1 MRRRIR
7 SNPASAGAAALL
19 CAAGLALAQ
28 DALPPPEQPLPA
40 ARQSGAVVYVTGGVA
55 ESESAAFEAARA
67 DYPLTIEL
75 TQANPEGRD
84 QFTAGAEVRVLN
96 AAGIEVL
103 QATADGPFM
112 LVQLP
117 PGRYTVHATLN
128 GRAAPA
134 RTVTVED
141 EGSGRA
147 VLRFPAGTD

>member
-1 MRRRIR
+1 MRQRRFR
-7 SNPASAGAAALL
+7 MASAAALL
-19 CAAGLALAQ
+19 WTAGVALAQ

-55 ESESAAFEAARA
+55 EGESSAFEAARE
-67 DYPLTIEL
+67 DYPLSIEL
-75 TQANPEGRD
+75 IQANPEGRD
-84 QFTAGAEVRVLN
+84 QFTAGAEVSVRN

-103 QATADGPFM
+103 QATADGPYM

-128 GRAAPA
+128 GRAAPS
-134 RTVTVED
+134 RSVTVED